1 MAEKNLVI
9 VESPAKA
16 RTIEKYLGSNY
27 QVVASMGHLRDL
39 PKSTMGVDIDGD
51 FTPQYLPVKD
61 RADVIADLKKRAKS
75 AGTVYLATDP
85 DREGEAISW
94 HLKELLNLPDDK
106 AKRVTFNEITKKVVT
121 ESIQHPREIDQDL
134 VDAQQARRVLD
145 RIVGYQL
152 SPLLWKKIR
161 RGLSAGRVQ
170 SVATRMVVMRE
181 EEIEAFI
188 PEEYWEISAKLLAH
202 QAHGRKLHFTAR
214 LATLDG
220 QKAVIANAEEAQKA
234 VERIQKAHFA
244 VNSIKMSEKRKM
256 PAAPFTTSS
265 LQQEASRK
273 LGFTTAKTMQ
283 VVQQLYEGID
293 LEGEGTQ
300 GIVSY
305 IRTDSVRI
313 SDEALN
319 ALREYIPERF
329 GSDYLPEKPN
339 EYKGRKNAQDAH
351 EAIRPTDVHRTPDS
365 IKPSLTKEQYNLY
378 KLIYN
383 RFLASQMMPAL
394 YETMTMEISGDGV
407 GMRFYGEHKKF
418 AGFTS
423 VYEESTDDDVASSET
438 TLPQLSEGDAVAV
451 ADVASEQHFT
461 QPPSRYTEASLVRM
475 MEEKGIGRP
484 STYAPTI
491 TTIIAR
497 GYVSR
502 EKKRL
507 YPTELGRMVTSMME
521 TYFEDI
527 VDVEFTAELEDK
539 LDKVEEGEM
548 DWKQIL
554 RDLKRPVKIYALFER
569 GEEDQPLLELL
580 NRYSAA
586 SDMVTWEQTP
596 PSLNPLLLTRFSS
609 STTNVSAQNLIV
621 YCEETDRYRVL
632 TATDFVT
639 LSVDTDSGSYN
650 VSGLAYEQQITS
662 AIAYVTRD
670 TVPTLHI
677 ATGHGEL
684 GEDSLSAFTTLLT
697 NNHYNAVFE
706 KLSDMTFA
714 SGDVLCIL
722 SPVKDYTD
730 AEMDIIRAY
739 VQGGG
744 AVLFSCDYTDP
755 IENMP
760 NVLSLLRSY
769 GFLPESGL
777 VMASPDETDTFY
789 NNNRLALLPE
799 MQATDVTLE
808 MMLNGRTAMLMVA
821 SRGFD
826 PSPESDNSLLVD
838 AVLTTSSKSY
848 LVDTTASRLSITQ
861 SDSDKTGPFALALQ
875 AKRFTDTGDVSRAF
889 IIGSSALLT
898 EEQLFT
904 MTDGE
909 EFLVRAVSFL
919 TGDDSIDTSI
929 MVKTAL
935 RPGLSVNALS
945 LGSVVLVGLPILV
958 LLAAVIILLPRRNL

>member
-1 MAEKNLVI
+1 MDPSQPCRIEFHEVTK
-9 VESPAKA
+9 KA
-16 RTIEKYLGSNY
+16 IQNAL
-27 QVVASMGHLRDL
+27 
-39 PKSTMGVDIDGD
+39 
-51 FTPQYLPVKD
+51 
-61 RADVIADLKKRAKS
+61 KS
-75 AGTVYLATDP
+75 ARPVDMG
-85 DREGEAISW
+85 R
-94 HLKELLNLPDDK
+94 
-106 AKRVTFNEITKKVVT
+106 
-121 ESIQHPREIDQDL
+121 

-145 RIVGYQL
+145 RLVGYKI
-152 SPLLWKKIR
+152 SPLLWAKIKK
-161 RGLSAGRVQ
+161 GLSAGRVQ

-491 TTIIAR
+491 TTIISR

-554 RDLKRPVKIYALFER
+554 RDFYPPF
-569 GEEDQPLLELL
+569 
-580 NRYSAA
+580 
-586 SDMVTWEQTP
+586 EQT
-596 PSLNPLLLTRFSS
+596 LK
-609 STTNVSAQNLIV
+609 
-621 YCEETDRYRVL
+621 
-632 TATDFVT
+632 
-639 LSVDTDSGSYN
+639 
-650 VSGLAYEQQITS
+650 LAEQQI
-662 AIAYVTRD
+662 
-670 TVPTLHI
+670 
-677 ATGHGEL
+677 
-684 GEDSLSAFTTLLT
+684 
-697 NNHYNAVFE
+697 E
-706 KLSDMTFA
+706 K
-714 SGDVLCIL
+714 VE
-722 SPVKDYTD
+722 VKDEPSDVPCDKCGAMMVYKMGRFGKFLACPNFPECRNTKPIVTYID
-730 AEMDIIRAY
+730 APCPKCGARLMEKTSRKNRKFYGCERYPECDFVSWEKPVTEKCPVCGSYMVEKRGRKGEVWHLCANETCHHRIE
-739 VQGGG
+739 VQ
-744 AVLFSCDYTDP
+744 
-755 IENMP
+755 
-760 NVLSLLRSY
+760 
-769 GFLPESGL
+769 
-777 VMASPDETDTFY
+777 ASEEEADE
-789 NNNRLALLPE
+789 
-799 MQATDVTLE
+799 
-808 MMLNGRTAMLMVA
+808 
-821 SRGFD
+821 
-826 PSPESDNSLLVD
+826 
-838 AVLTTSSKSY
+838 
-848 LVDTTASRLSITQ
+848 
-861 SDSDKTGPFALALQ
+861 
-875 AKRFTDTGDVSRAF
+875 
-889 IIGSSALLT
+889 
-898 EEQLFT
+898 
-904 MTDGE
+904 
-909 EFLVRAVSFL
+909 
-919 TGDDSIDTSI
+919 
-929 MVKTAL
+929 
-935 RPGLSVNALS
+935 
-945 LGSVVLVGLPILV
+945 
-958 LLAAVIILLPRRNL
+958 